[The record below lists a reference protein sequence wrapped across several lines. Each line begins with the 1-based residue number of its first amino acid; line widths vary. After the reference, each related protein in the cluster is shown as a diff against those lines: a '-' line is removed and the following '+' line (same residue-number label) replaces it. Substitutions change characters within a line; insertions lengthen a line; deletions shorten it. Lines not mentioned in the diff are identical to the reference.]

1 MAMLITAIVRP
12 EKVYPVLGALSEA
25 GYYGMSRWDVVG
37 RGKEK
42 GITVGEVR
50 YEEMP
55 KSMIYIVT
63 DDEDK
68 NEIIDI
74 ILENAQS
81 GESGNAGDGRIFV
94 SPITEAYTISSSSK
108 D

>member
-1 MAMLITAIVRP
+1 MLLITAVVRP
-12 EKVYPVLGALSEA
+12 EKTYSVLGALAEA
-25 GYYGMSRWDVVG
+25 GFYGMSRWDVVG

-42 GITVGEVR
+42 GITVGEVN

-55 KSMIYIVT
+55 KSMLYLVA
-63 DDEDK
+63 DDDDK
-68 NEIIDI
+68 DAIIDI
-74 ILENAQS
+74 IIANAQS

>member
-1 MAMLITAIVRP
+1 MLLITAVVRP
-12 EKVYPVLGALSEA
+12 EKTYPVLSALAEG

-42 GITVGEVR
+42 GITVGDVN

-55 KSMIYIVT
+55 KSMLYIVASE
-63 DDEDK
+63 EDK
-68 NEIIDI
+68 DAIIDLI
-74 ILENAQS
+74 IQNAQS

>member
-1 MAMLITAIVRP
+1 MLLITAVVRP
-12 EKVYPVLGALSEA
+12 EKTYPVLNTLADA

-42 GITVGEVR
+42 GITVGEVN

-55 KSMIYIVT
+55 KSMLYLVV

-68 NEIIDI
+68 DAVVDLIIHS
-74 ILENAQS
+74 AQS

-94 SPITEAYTISSSSK
+94 SPITESYTISSSEK

>member
-1 MAMLITAIVRP
+1 MLLITAVVRP
-12 EKVYPVLGALSEA
+12 EKTYTVLGALADA

-42 GITVGEVR
+42 GITVGDVN

-55 KSMIYIVT
+55 KSMLYIVA

-68 NEIIDI
+68 DAVVDLIIQ
-74 ILENAQS
+74 NAQS

>member
-1 MAMLITAIVRP
+1 MFLITAVVRP
-12 EKVYPVLGALSEA
+12 ETTYPILGALAEA

-37 RGKEK
+37 RGKQK
-42 GITVGEVR
+42 GITVGEVN

-55 KSMIYIVT
+55 KNMLYIVA
-63 DDEDK
+63 DEEDK
-68 NEIIDI
+68 DPIIDI
-74 ILENAQS
+74 IIASAQS

-94 SPITEAYTISSSSK
+94 SPITEAYTISSSTK

>member
-1 MAMLITAIVRP
+1 MYLITAVVRP
-12 EKVYPVLGALSEA
+12 EKTYPVLGALSEA
-25 GYYGMSRWDVVG
+25 GFYGMSRWDVVG

-42 GITVGEVR
+42 GITVGEVC

-55 KSMIYIVT
+55 KAMLYIVA

-68 NEIIDI
+68 DAIIDI
-74 ILENAQS
+74 ILQNAQS
-81 GESGNAGDGRIFV
+81 GDNGNAGDGRIFV
-94 SPITEAYTISSSSK
+94 SPIAEAYTISSSSK

>member
-1 MAMLITAIVRP
+1 MLLITAVVRP
-12 EKVYPVLGALSEA
+12 EKTYAVLGALADA

-42 GITVGEVR
+42 GITVGDVN

-55 KSMIYIVT
+55 KSMLYIVA
-63 DDEDK
+63 DEEDK
-68 NEIIDI
+68 DAIVDLIIQ
-74 ILENAQS
+74 NAQS